1 MTSFAGITVTRR
13 KAGITLLTCGQ
24 RDINWCRG
32 RITQHG
38 YQPALTATLNFGAIP
53 ASDVSAVEQ
62 GLLDAI
68 AEMFTH
74 AAGMREANQP
84 LFDLSVELP
93 DHQEGDPT

>member
-13 KAGITLLTCGQ
+13 KTGITLLTCGL

-32 RITQHG
+32 RITHHG
-38 YQPALTATLNFGAIP
+38 YQLALTATLNFGAI
-53 ASDVSAVEQ
+53 AADEVSAVEQ
-62 GLLDAI
+62 ALLDAI

-84 LFDLSVELP
+84 LFDLAVPLP
-93 DHQEGDPT
+93 HHQEGDPT